1 MASLAIPRLRA
12 NNITM
17 GRRPKE
23 QPPIEPEP
31 TPEPIS
37 PIRRRRRAE
46 AAAASVKLPLEEVLT
61 EARLLRYADARSW
74 KLGEEYLA
82 AGAVVLMKA
91 DTERVTAAI
100 RGTQPYTAS
109 LSVTTRGNLL
119 YDCSCPYHQDDGAF
133 CKHLVAL
140 GLAYVRRNAVE
151 EVAVPKGSTM
161 DTIQKHL
168 ETCTKEQLITLL
180 MAQSLEN
187 EPLRRH
193 LLWLAKPTSEPARPR
208 LVFKPARD

>member
-1 MASLAIPRLRA
+1 M
-12 NNITM
+12 
-17 GRRPKE
+17 
-23 QPPIEPEP
+23 
-31 TPEPIS
+31 
-37 PIRRRRRAE
+37 
-46 AAAASVKLPLEEVLT
+46 KLPLEEVLT

-100 RGTQPYTAS
+100 RGTQPYTET

-151 EVAVPKGSTM
+151 EVAVPKGSAM

-168 ETCTKEQLITLL
+168 ETCTKEQLIMLL

-187 EPLRRH
+187 ESLRRH

-208 LVFKPARD
+208 LVFKPASAES